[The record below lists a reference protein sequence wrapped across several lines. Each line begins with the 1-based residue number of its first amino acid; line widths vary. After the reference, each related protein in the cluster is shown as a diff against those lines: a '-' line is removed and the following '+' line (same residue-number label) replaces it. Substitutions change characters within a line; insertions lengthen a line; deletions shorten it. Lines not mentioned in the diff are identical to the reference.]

1 VRRPSLQK
9 LAPSRIL
16 ARRPAVARRL
26 GLRARIT
33 LAFGI
38 GALLL
43 SALLSATTWAL
54 TRENLVN
61 QREDSAMVLVF
72 QNARTVQSRV
82 KNPDT
87 DQQALLSSLS
97 TPRGARPVLYYDDK
111 YVPLTPEY
119 GQDALPP
126 ALRDTVI
133 VSGEPARMR
142 YKLRGQMQLAVGV
155 PLPSVGAAYFEIIS
169 LDDVQSTLEALGV
182 SLVGAS
188 LVTTLAGAALGWWA
202 ARRALR
208 PLAGVST
215 AALALAAGR
224 LDTRLDPSEDRDLRP
239 ITASFNDMA
248 QALQDRIEQDGRF
261 ASDVSHELRSPL
273 MTLAASIEVMD
284 NQREDLPERSRAA
297 LDLMVADIERFQQ
310 LVEDLLEISR
320 FDAGVARLELEEV
333 HLAELV
339 MQAVSHSTDVDV
351 PVELDAALAGL
362 VVHADKRRIVR
373 VIANL
378 IDNARKYG
386 DGATGVSLRRVE
398 GGIQIAVEDRGAGVP
413 EDDRQLIFD
422 RFSRGASAGRRGTT
436 EGVGLGLALVAEHVN
451 LHGGRV
457 WVEERADGED
467 GARFVVELPVEDHE

>member
-1 VRRPSLQK
+1 MRRQSL
-9 LAPSRIL
+9 SRL
-16 ARRPAVARRL
+16 LRRRPAVIRRL

-33 LAFGI
+33 LAFAV

-61 QREDSAMVLVF
+61 QREDSALVLVY
-72 QNARTVQSRV
+72 QNARTVQNRV
-82 KNPDT
+82 PNPDT

-97 TPRGARPVLYYDDK
+97 TPLGARPILYYDDQ

-119 GQDALPP
+119 GQDALPK

-133 VSGEPARMR
+133 AGQAARMR
-142 YKLRGQMQLAVGV
+142 YALRGEMQLAIGV
-155 PLPSVGAAYFEIIS
+155 PIPSINAAYFEIVS
-169 LDDVQSTLEALGV
+169 FDEVQSSLEALGV

-188 LVTTLAGAALGWWA
+188 LVTTLAGAGLGWWA
-202 ARRALR
+202 SRRALR
-208 PLAGVST
+208 PLTSVST
-215 AALALAAGR
+215 AAMALAAGR
-224 LDTRLDPSEDRDLRP
+224 LDTRVETSADPDLRP
-239 ITASFNDMA
+239 ITESFNDMA

-273 MTLAASIEVMD
+273 MTLAASIEVLE
-284 NQREDLPERSRAA
+284 NQREDLPDRAKAA
-297 LDLMVADIERFQQ
+297 LDLMTADVDRFQQ

-339 MQAVSHSTDVDV
+339 MQAVSHATDVDV
-351 PVELDAALAGL
+351 PIELDAALAGV

-378 IDNARKYG
+378 LDNAHKYG
-386 DGATGVSLRRVE
+386 HGATAVSLRRVDD
-398 GGIQIAVEDRGAGVP
+398 GIQIAVEDKGTGVP
-413 EDDRQLIFD
+413 EEDRQLVFN
-422 RFSRGASAGRRGTT
+422 RFARGSSAGRRGSS

-457 WVEERADGED
+457 WVEDRGDSED

>member
-1 VRRPSLQK
+1 
-9 LAPSRIL
+9 
-16 ARRPAVARRL
+16 VARRL

-33 LAFGI
+33 LAFAI

-43 SALLSATTWAL
+43 AALMSGTTWAL

-61 QREDSAMVLVF
+61 QRVDSAMVLVF
-72 QNARTVQSRV
+72 QDARTVQGRV
-82 KNPDT
+82 ANPDT
-87 DQQALLSSLS
+87 DQQALLASLS
-97 TPRGARPVLYYDDK
+97 TARGARPILYYDDK
-111 YVPLTPEY
+111 YVPLTPEF
-119 GQDALPP
+119 GQDALP
-126 ALRDTVI
+126 AELRDTVI
-133 VSGEPARMR
+133 AGHAARMR
-142 YKLRGQMQLAVGV
+142 FDLRGEMQLAIGI
-155 PLPSVGAAYFEIIS
+155 PLPQAHAAYFEIVS

-182 SLVGAS
+182 SLIGAS

-208 PLAGVST
+208 PLTSVST
-215 AALALAAGR
+215 AAEALASGR
-224 LDTRLDPSEDRDLRP
+224 LDTRLEPSVDPDLRP

-273 MTLAASIEVMD
+273 MTLAASIEVLS
-284 NQREDLPERSRAA
+284 NQRDDLPERAQAA
-297 LDLMVADIERFQQ
+297 LDLMVADIDRFQQ

-339 MQAVSHSTDVDV
+339 MQAVSHSSEVDV
-351 PVELDAALAGL
+351 PVDVDAALAGV

-378 IDNARKYG
+378 LDNARKYG
-386 DGATGVSLRRVE
+386 GGATSVALRRVDD
-398 GGIQIAVEDRGAGVP
+398 GIQIAVEDRGPGVP
-413 EDDRQLIFD
+413 AEDRQVVFH
-422 RFSRGASAGRRGTT
+422 RFARGQLAGRRGSSD
-436 EGVGLGLALVAEHVN
+436 GVGLGLSLVAEHVN
-451 LHGGRV
+451 LHGGKV
-457 WVEERADGED
+457 WVEDRTDGEE

>member
-1 VRRPSLQK
+1 V
-9 LAPSRIL
+9 I
-16 ARRPAVARRL
+16 RRL

-33 LAFGI
+33 LAFAV

-61 QREDSAMVLVF
+61 QREDSALVLVY
-72 QNARTVQSRV
+72 QNARTVQNRIA
-82 KNPDT
+82 NPDT

-97 TPRGARPVLYYDDK
+97 TPLGARPILYYDDQ

-119 GQDALPP
+119 GQDALP
-126 ALRDTVI
+126 AVLRDTVI
-133 VSGEPARMR
+133 AGQAARMR
-142 YKLRGQMQLAVGV
+142 FELRGEMQLAIGV
-155 PLPSVGAAYFEIIS
+155 PIASVDAAYFEIVS
-169 LDDVQSTLEALGV
+169 FDEVQSSLEALGV

-202 ARRALR
+202 SRRALR
-208 PLAGVST
+208 PLTSVST
-215 AALALAAGR
+215 AAMALAAGR
-224 LDTRLDPSEDRDLRP
+224 LDTRVETSADPDLRP
-239 ITASFNDMA
+239 ITESFNDMA

-273 MTLAASIEVMD
+273 MTLAASIEVLE
-284 NQREDLPERSRAA
+284 NQREDLPERAQVA
-297 LDLMVADIERFQQ
+297 LDLMTADVDRFQQ

-339 MQAVSHSTDVDV
+339 MQAVSHATDLDV
-351 PVELDAALAGL
+351 PIELDAALAGL

-378 IDNARKYG
+378 LDNARKYG
-386 DGATGVSLRRVE
+386 GGATGVSLRRVDD
-398 GGIQIAVEDRGAGVP
+398 GIQIAVEDRGPGVP

-422 RFSRGASAGRRGTT
+422 RFSRGVSAGRRGHND
-436 EGVGLGLALVAEHVN
+436 GVGLGLALVAEHVN
-451 LHGGRV
+451 LHGGKV
-457 WVEERADGED
+457 WVNGRADGEE